1 MDAVIRR
8 SRAAT
13 SSMAALREV
22 AVVGAPHP
30 KWLEAVVALI
40 VVAQGLALDEGA
52 VFASERQAAEAALRE
67 SHAVF
72 LRARDPRVR

>member
-22 AVVGAPHP
+22 AVVGAPHR

-40 VVAQGLALDEGA
+40 VVAQGLALDEGRSSRPSGRLLKRPCESPTRS
-52 VFASERQAAEAALRE
+52 FAS
-67 SHAVF
+67 S
-72 LRARDPRVR
+72 